1 MASSHFDSDSDDE
14 ITDINIVPLVDIVLV
29 LLIIFM
35 VTAQFLAQKDEPDPA
50 IEIELPKAVT
60 AQSPNNEN
68 EQNMISLVITK
79 EGNLYMDGKSTDQN
93 AIKTRITEIGPLKA
107 EVFVAADK
115 DIAHGDV
122 VSLIDGL
129 RLLGVQRFGIN
140 TKPQDIIR

>member
-1 MASSHFDSDSDDE
+1 MASSNFDSNSEDG

-35 VTAQFLAQKDEPDPA
+35 VTAQFLAQKDEPDPS

-60 AQSPNNEN
+60 AQSPNKDK

-79 EGNLYMDGKSTDQN
+79 EGNLFMDGQSADQT
-93 AIKTRITEIGPLKA
+93 AIKARITEIGPMKA

-122 VSLIDGL
+122 VSLIDRL